1 MRDLRNYS
9 TREWFRIKPL
19 DHFMIQVC
27 NDILQSVFCKVRP
40 KSLGQFLHNA
50 EHIAGQKDVW
60 LVIAYEQPWP
70 LDWLL
75 RMAARHLTDGILL
88 VFDNSRRP
96 QARVDIELICRNR
109 GVPYLA
115 LPPSPTRHA
124 NRSHGMAMTWV
135 FRNVVQAV
143 RPRTFC
149 FIDHDL
155 IPMEK
160 IERCAAFENQPF
172 YGALNIGKFGG
183 KLGWN
188 LWAGYC
194 AYEFSA
200 VHHLPLNFLN
210 DFSRDLD
217 TGGRNWQILYK
228 NFDRTNLRFA
238 TRLNREFIN
247 PPHSTVQVVDN
258 RWIHLG
264 GAGYSS
270 KYRDKFDFY
279 QRMAKATD
287 EGATLQ
293 MLSIQDSSEVP

>member
-27 NDILQSVFCKVRP
+27 NDILQSAFCKLRP
-40 KSLGQFLHNA
+40 KSLERFLQNA
-50 EHIAGQKDVW
+50 EHIARGGHIW
-60 LVIAYEQPWP
+60 LVVAYEAPWA

-75 RMAARHLTDGILL
+75 RMAARHLTDGTVL
-88 VFDNSRRP
+88 VFDNSRRA
-96 QARVDIELICRNR
+96 QARIDIERICQNR

-115 LPPSPTRHA
+115 LPPNPTWHP
-124 NRSHGMAMTWV
+124 NRSHAMAMTWV
-135 FRNVVQAV
+135 FRNVVKAV
-143 RPRTFC
+143 RPRTFS

-160 IERCAAFENQPF
+160 IERGAILEHQPF
-172 YGALNIGKFGG
+172 YGALNIGKFDG

-194 AYEFSA
+194 SYDFSA

-217 TGGRNWQILYK
+217 TGGRNWPILYK
-228 NFDRTNLRFA
+228 KFDRTQLRFA
-238 TRLNREFIN
+238 PRLLKEFID
-247 PPHSTVQVVDN
+247 PLHKTPRPIQIVDN
-258 RWIHLG
+258 SWLHLRG
-264 GAGYSS
+264 GGYSN
-270 KYRDKFDFY
+270 KHRDKFEFY
-279 QRMAKATD
+279 QRIAKATD
-287 EGATLQ
+287 EGATVLH
-293 MLSIQDSSEVP
+293 SDI

>member
-1 MRDLRNYS
+1 MRNLRNYS

-27 NDILQSVFCKVRP
+27 NDILQSTFCTIRP
-40 KSLGQFLHNA
+40 KSLKRFLHNA
-50 EHIAGQKDVW
+50 EHIARGRDVW
-60 LVIAYEQPWP
+60 LVVAYEDPWT

-75 RMAARHLTDGILL
+75 RMAARHLTDGTVL
-88 VFDNSRRP
+88 VFDNSRRA
-96 QARVDIELICRNR
+96 QARDDIERTCQDR

-115 LPPSPTRHA
+115 LPPNPTAHP

-143 RPRTFC
+143 RPRTFS

-160 IERCAAFENQPF
+160 IGRGAILEDQPF

-183 KLGWN
+183 TLGWN
-188 LWAGYC
+188 LCAGYC
-194 AYEFSA
+194 SYDFSA

-217 TGGRNWQILYK
+217 TGGRNWPILYK
-228 NFDRTNLRFA
+228 KFDHTQVRFA
-238 TRLNREFIN
+238 PRLLREVID
-247 PPHSTVQVVDN
+247 PLHKIPHTIPVVDN
-258 RWIHLG
+258 SWIHLC
-264 GAGYSS
+264 GAGYS
-270 KYRDKFDFY
+270 KTYRDKFDFY
-279 QRMAKATD
+279 KRIARATD
-287 EGATLQ
+287 ENATVL
-293 MLSIQDSSEVP
+293 